1 MLLQSFQDL
10 EDWMD
15 IVKRVYNSN
24 LPYLALLANKAD
36 LTHMR
41 LVDPSQHVDF
51 ADTLSMHRWV
61 MQTLHHEA
69 QQYVHARSGKCRPCG
84 KGVDV
89 F

>member
-61 MQTLHHEA
+61 LQTLHCKA
-69 QQYVHARSGKCRPCG
+69 QHFAQGNAGHMAKE
-84 KGVDV
+84 
-89 F
+89 